1 MGPLLRFP
9 NYYKKNYVFFFT
21 LYMSWKNNFRRQKY
35 QKSDFYQKKKL
46 FKIDDI
52 DAYKILVSRKEP
64 YRTDRSIKYFIRYN
78 DDDVIRSLCIS
89 LPQMIRYVKCFDSN
103 KTMSFVATDNKL
115 FEKYTKIWE
124 KLEI

>member
-78 DDDVIRSLCIS
+78 DDDDIRSLCIK
-89 LPQMIRYVKCFDSN
+89 LPQMIAYRVC
-103 KTMSFVATDNKL
+103 
-115 FEKYTKIWE
+115 
-124 KLEI
+124 

>member
-1 MGPLLRFP
+1 
-9 NYYKKNYVFFFT
+9 
-21 LYMSWKNNFRRQKY
+21 MSWKNNFRRQKY

-78 DDDVIRSLCIS
+78 DDDVIRSLFIS

-115 FEKYTKIWE
+115 FEKYTKIRE